1 MKRYKKLQHIVNE
14 SLAKNRD
21 EQLLKSLKIQNERL
35 INAKRKSTKRPFKL
49 AMVSSCVAVVLVVS
63 IIGGLLL
70 FKPNNTDS
78 KHYFADNER
87 RVESTLSELNSY
99 TEYIDL
105 NNYIELKVVKYIDI
119 LYNDTLYFI
128 VIGENPSTLEIFGLT
143 IIVNEAYTYEESNL
157 SYNSEYSLLNYNLLY
172 CEEYNIDDDGIYSF
186 VTYGK
191 IITEKETLYINYESI
206 GFNETSN
213 FLPSISNLLIFS

>member
-49 AMVSSCVAVVLVVS
+49 AMVSSCVAVVLIS
-63 IIGGLLL
+63 AIIGGLFL
-70 FKPNNTDS
+70 FKGNNNGP
-78 KHYFADNER
+78 HFAYIEEYSVQST
-87 RVESTLSELNSY
+87 VEDLNSF
-99 TEYIDL
+99 TDFIDL
-105 NNYIELKVVKYIDI
+105 HKNIEWRVKKFCDKI
-119 LYNDTLYFI
+119 YNHTLYFI
-128 VIGENPSTLEIFGLT
+128 VGGENFETFEAFSIT
-143 IIVNEAYTYEESNL
+143 IIVNENYNYKDTNM
-157 SYNSEYSLLNYNLLY
+157 SYNSEYSLLNYDLLY
-172 CEEYNIDDDGIYSF
+172 CEEYNIDNDGIYSF

-191 IITEKETLYINYESI
+191 IITEKEALYINYESI

-213 FLPSISNLLIFS
+213 FIPSISNLLIFS